1 MPVITIPTKINNQKN
16 TVIDNIFTNNINP
29 DIKSGNIT
37 LAISDH
43 LPSFIV
49 IPKQNQN
56 HFPKN
61 QNLFTRKTK
70 IFDRENFILDYFQ
83 IDWENILEYN
93 KNDINLK
100 RF

>member
-49 IPKQNQN
+49 IPKQ
-56 HFPKN
+56 
-61 QNLFTRKTK
+61 KTK
-70 IFDRENFILDYFQ
+70 SFPQKSKPFYKKDENF
-83 IDWENILEYN
+83 
-93 KNDINLK
+93 
-100 RF
+100 